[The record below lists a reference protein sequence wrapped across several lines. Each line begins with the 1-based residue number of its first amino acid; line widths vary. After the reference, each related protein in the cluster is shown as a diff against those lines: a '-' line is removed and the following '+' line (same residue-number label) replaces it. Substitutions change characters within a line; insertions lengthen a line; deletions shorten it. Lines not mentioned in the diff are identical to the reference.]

1 MSYVAPSSTTV
12 TINSGQ
18 NVVSSGVIEIEL
30 IMASSSTQS
39 LTMEVLNY
47 GSIELDYN
55 YVESVSDVNDFK
67 INVPVFEFTV
77 FDRLSGGER
86 LIEFIT
92 ALSTLDVIAIKHT
105 YTPNGGSAF
114 TEYYY
119 ATRQN
124 CEYDFLKREVK
135 IEAKHPLKFGLTAP
149 GQTWDASLFSG
160 KFIDTA
166 IDDPSLGKPIL
177 SEGAFMPKDLIRLY
191 LQATSG
197 SSTLNAYGSQ
207 VYTKDSTD
215 SFSDGEEQFLFLSEG
230 ASEFIIGDFSEAT
243 TAIKGLA
250 LSEAA
255 LVGNALGYT
264 FFMPRY
270 DNTQNVTLNAHNFE
284 KLGMDISFKDVRKFR
299 LNNVFD
305 ANPDYGF
312 SFDTGEINFNEFG
325 ANDVVINYNSGIE
338 HLVGAKYFEDTTPPI
353 NQTGFYYN
361 SPNYKY
367 NSLPSGVQASITD
380 AYRRIF
386 KIGQVSSVSISGTI
400 LGVDT
405 LKPYEHF
412 AVADDSVDPLVDG
425 RRFRPSYLKYDLVK
439 DTIEFEAYQF

>member
-1 MSYVAPSSTTV
+1 MSYVAPSGTTV

-18 NVVSSGVIEIEL
+18 NVVSSGIIEIEL
-30 IMASSSTQS
+30 IMSASSSQS
-39 LTMEVLNY
+39 LSMDVLDY
-47 GSIELDYN
+47 GSVEVDYD

-77 FDRLSGGER
+77 FDRLSDDAR

-92 ALSTLDVIAIKHT
+92 ALSTLDVIAVKHT

-119 ATRQN
+119 ATRDS

-135 IEAKHPLKFGLTAP
+135 IEAKHPLKYNLPAP
-149 GQTWDASLFSG
+149 GQVWNSSLFSG
-160 KFIDTA
+160 KFVDAEIGDPGLSVTA
-166 IDDPSLGKPIL
+166 TN
-177 SEGAFMPKDLIRLY
+177 AFLPKDLIRLF

-197 SSTLNAYGSQ
+197 SQTLNAYGSQ
-207 VYTKDSTD
+207 IYTSDSSS
-215 SFSDGEEQFLFLSEG
+215 SFQNGEDQFLFIGES
-230 ASEFIIGDFSEAT
+230 SEFIIGDLAEAS

-255 LVGNALGYT
+255 LVGNVMGYT

-270 DNTQNVTLNAHNFE
+270 DNTQSVTLTAHDFE
-284 KLGMDISFKDVRKFR
+284 ELGTDISFKDVRNFR

-305 ANPDYGF
+305 PNTYGF
-312 SFDTGEINFNEFG
+312 GFDTGQIIFNEFG
-325 ANDVVINYNSGIE
+325 ANDIEINYNSGIQ
-338 HLVGAKYFEDTTPPI
+338 HLVGAQYFLDTTVPI
-353 NQTGFYYN
+353 NQTAFYYN
-361 SPNYKY
+361 SPSYRY
-367 NSLPSGVQASITD
+367 NSLPSGVQSLITD

-386 KIGQVSSVSISGTI
+386 RIGATTGIYLTGKI

-412 AVADDSVDPLVDG
+412 SVASGSIDPLVDG

-439 DTIEFEAYQF
+439 NIIEFEAYQF

>member
-1 MSYVAPSSTTV
+1 
-12 TINSGQ
+12 
-18 NVVSSGVIEIEL
+18 
-30 IMASSSTQS
+30 
-39 LTMEVLNY
+39 
-47 GSIELDYN
+47 
-55 YVESVSDVNDFK
+55 
-67 INVPVFEFTV
+67 
-77 FDRLSGGER
+77 
-86 LIEFIT
+86 
-92 ALSTLDVIAIKHT
+92 
-105 YTPNGGSAF
+105 
-114 TEYYY
+114 
-119 ATRQN
+119 
-124 CEYDFLKREVK
+124 
-135 IEAKHPLKFGLTAP
+135 
-149 GQTWDASLFSG
+149 
-160 KFIDTA
+160 
-166 IDDPSLGKPIL
+166 
-177 SEGAFMPKDLIRLY
+177 
-191 LQATSG
+191 
-197 SSTLNAYGSQ
+197 

-215 SFSDGEEQFLFLSEG
+215 SFSDGEEQFLLLSEG

-284 KLGMDISFKDVRKFR
+284 KLSMDISFKDVRKFR

-305 ANPDYGF
+305 ANPSFGF

-325 ANDVVINYNSGIE
+325 ANDVLINYNSGIE

-367 NSLPSGVQASITD
+367 NSLPSGVQALITD

-386 KIGQVSSVSISGTI
+386 KIGDVNSVSISGTI

-412 AVADDSVDPLVDG
+412 VVADDSVDPLVDG
-425 RRFRPSYLKYDLVK
+425 RRFRPSYLKYDIVK